1 METESKKPS
10 RRSDGTLNQR
20 RQQLPWPEG
29 KRFRILS
36 IDGGGIRGVFPAA
49 ILAEFERQY
58 LGGDSAGDYFD
69 LIAGTSTGGI
79 IALGLSIGLPASAI
93 LGLYID
99 HGAEI
104 FPVPAPP
111 FERLKRLWAKV
122 RSFNYYQYDREP
134 LERELRRIF
143 GTRTLGDAQRRLCI
157 PSFDGFTE
165 VNIFKTP
172 HHPDFKLDWR
182 EEMVTVA
189 LATSAAPTYFSVF
202 KDGQRRFADGGVWAN
217 NPVMVALV
225 DALTCHA
232 IDRDRVDILSIG
244 CGDAEILMSDVQVTH
259 GGLWH
264 WREIISSAMHLASQN
279 ALGQAGLL
287 IGRDRLV
294 RLNAP
299 SCHGGPIGLD
309 DVGRATTELPSM
321 AKNLADQNGALVAE
335 KFFSSKAEPYTHFH
349 GQGDKEDYRTT
360 R

>member
-1 METESKKPS
+1 MEVNGQRPS
-10 RRSDGTLNQR
+10 RRSDGTLSER
-20 RQQLPWPEG
+20 RRQLPWPKD

-36 IDGGGIRGVFPAA
+36 IDGGGIRGILPAS

-58 LGGDSAGDYFD
+58 LGSDSAGDYFD

-79 IALGLSIGLPASAI
+79 IALGLSIGLPACEI
-93 LGLYID
+93 LDLYLD
-99 HGAEI
+99 HGEEI
-104 FPVPAPP
+104 FPLAKPP
-111 FERLKRLWAKV
+111 LARLKRLWAKG
-122 RSFNYYQYDREP
+122 RSLAYYQYDREP

-143 GTRTLGDAQRRLCI
+143 GARAFGEAQRRLCI

-172 HHPDFKLDWR
+172 HHPDFRLDWR

-189 LATSAAPTYFSVF
+189 LATSAAPTYFSIY

-225 DALTCHA
+225 DALSCNA
-232 IDRDRVDILSIG
+232 LERDQIDILSLG
-244 CGDAEILMSDVQVTH
+244 CGDAEITMSDAQVRR

-264 WREIISSAMHLASQN
+264 WREVVSSAMHLSSQN

-294 RLNAP
+294 RLNTP
-299 SCHGGPIGLD
+299 LLQGGPIGLD
-309 DVGRATTELPSM
+309 DVTRAKAELPM
-321 AKNLADQNGALVAE
+321 VANELALKNGTLVASR
-335 KFFSSKAEPYTHFH
+335 FFSGKADPYAPFH
-349 GQGDKEDYRTT
+349 GP
-360 R
+360 

>member
-1 METESKKPS
+1 MEPS
-10 RRSDGTLNQR
+10 DQRPLRRSDGTLGER
-20 RQQLPWPEG
+20 RRQLPWPVG

-36 IDGGGIRGVFPAA
+36 IDGGGIRGILPAS

-79 IALGLSIGLPASAI
+79 IALGLSIGLPASEI
-93 LGLYID
+93 LQVYLE
-99 HGAEI
+99 HGDEI
-104 FPVPAPP
+104 FPSAKPP
-111 FERLKRLWAKV
+111 LEGLKRLWAKV
-122 RSFNYYQYDREP
+122 RSLAYYQYDRDP

-143 GTRTLGDAQRRLCI
+143 GARVFGDAQRRLCI

-189 LATSAAPTYFSVF
+189 LATSAAPTYFSIYR
-202 KDGQRRFADGGVWAN
+202 DGQRRFADGGVWAN

-225 DALTCHA
+225 DALSCNEL
-232 IDRDRVDILSIG
+232 DRDQIDILSLG
-244 CGDAEILMSDVQVTH
+244 CCDTEMTISDAQVLR

-264 WREIISSAMHLASQN
+264 WRDIVSSAMHLSSQN

-287 IGRDRLV
+287 IGRDRLI

-299 SCHGGPIGLD
+299 LLPGGPIGLD
-309 DVGRATTELPSM
+309 DVKRAKAELPNV
-321 AKNLADQNGALVAE
+321 AKELALTNGPAVASR
-335 KFFSSKAEPYTHFH
+335 FFNEKAEPYVPFH
-349 GQGDKEDYRTT
+349 PQAV
-360 R
+360 